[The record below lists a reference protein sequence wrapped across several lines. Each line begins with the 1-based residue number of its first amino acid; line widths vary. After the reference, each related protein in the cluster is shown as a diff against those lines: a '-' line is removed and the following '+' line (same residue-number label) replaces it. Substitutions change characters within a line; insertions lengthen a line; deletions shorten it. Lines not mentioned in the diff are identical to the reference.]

1 MTFVPPM
8 TVVPSA
14 SEWFELVLVAS
25 DCDAPTA
32 EATPATTPA
41 TSAGRGGNGG
51 RSSRPD
57 WRLLISRRA
66 DCQTFLS

>member
-41 TSAGRGGNGG
+41 TSAGEEAMEGGAVGQTG
-51 RSSRPD
+51 
-57 WRLLISRRA
+57 
-66 DCQTFLS
+66 DC